1 MKILVTGHTG
11 FIGSELIK
19 QLTYDTV
26 ILYDGRF
33 EPTKE
38 NLFEKY
44 GRPDAL
50 IHLAW
55 SGLPNYK
62 SIDHFN
68 NVIPQFEFIENLVS
82 NGLKSVTVTG
92 TCLEG
97 IENQV
102 NYALAKKSL
111 RQRIEKLK
119 GINLKWLRL
128 FTVVGMGREN
138 SILDLLFKAKESFDV
153 TNVERDFI
161 TVEKTV
167 DHIIACAKQNK
178 VTGIIDVG
186 NGYNIPVITLCKVF
200 RQDIQYNIVPNP
212 NDYEPYSFHA
222 DITKLKKIYENR

>member
-19 QLTYDTV
+19 QLTDDTV

-55 SGLPNYK
+55 SGLPDYK

-68 NVIPQFEFIENLVS
+68 NVIPQFEFIENLVN

-102 NYALAKKSL
+102 HYALAKTSL

-128 FTVVGMGREN
+128 FTVTSEN
-138 SILDLLFKAKESFDV
+138 RNNSLFYNLKIAKDELNIVDV
-153 TNVERDFI
+153 KRDFI
-161 TVEKTV
+161 SVENTVK
-167 DHIIACAKQNK
+167 HIIACAKQK
-178 VTGIIDVG
+178 EVTGIIDIGHGEAASV
-186 NGYNIPVITLCKVF
+186 VDLCRLF
-200 RQDIQYNIVPNP
+200 RSDIKYNIVPSL

>member
-11 FIGSELIK
+11 FIGSELIE
-19 QLTYDTV
+19 QLIDDTV
-26 ILYDGRF
+26 ILYDERF
-33 EPTKE
+33 EPTNE

-44 GRPDAL
+44 GRPDCL

-68 NVIPQFEFIENLVS
+68 NVIPQFEFIENLIN

-102 NYALAKKSL
+102 NYALAKTSL

-128 FTVVGMGREN
+128 FTVYGGSRKNGLVN
-138 SILDLLFKAKESFDV
+138 SLFNTSDQFDV
-153 TNVERDFI
+153 VDAKRDFI
-161 TVEKTV
+161 SVQKTAK
-167 DHIIACAKQNK
+167 HIIACAKQK
-178 VTGIIDVG
+178 ETTGIIDVG
-186 NGYNIPVITLCKVF
+186 SGEAVSVVDFCKQF
-200 RQDIQYNIVPNP
+200 RKHLQYNIITNQ

-222 DITKLKKIYENR
+222 DLTKLNKVYENR